1 MKKLFG
7 ELNLTW
13 KKTIISALVIGIVLG
28 LIAQIP
34 LLNDTSFTN
43 SLVSF
48 ELWILFGILIIM
60 NSKSSKES
68 ALKCFVFFLISQPL
82 IYLTQ
87 DVIEHSKLFL
97 TYYRF
102 WIGWTIAC
110 LPMGFVGYYMKK
122 DKWWGLLILLPIL
135 VLLGFEYYR
144 YLSMTMFSFPR
155 HVLTVLFCIAT
166 LIIYPL
172 YIFNNK
178 KIKIAGVIISMLIIL
193 SMTGLCLAKPEVYTT
208 DILISGGKYRFDDT
222 YKAYLEDNKYGDLSL
237 QYEDN
242 LDTWIVHAEFK
253 KAGNTKVILESP
265 DGKKTRFN
273 ISIKRN
279 TYDIK
284 EIK

>member
-48 ELWILFGILIIM
+48 ELWVLFGILIIM

-193 SMTGLCLAKPEVYTT
+193 SMTGLSLAKPEVYAT